1 MHEMGITQEVL
12 LSVIEASERAG
23 ATRINRVR
31 LTVGELTDVVPDS
44 LQFAWE
50 CLSPG
55 TFAEGAVL
63 EIREVP
69 GRSVCMECGAEF
81 AHDKFDRRCPEPGC
95 GSFMTKVIA
104 GDELRTDDV
113 DVDLPGEAPASADG
127 VKG

>member
-1 MHEMGITQEVL
+1 VHEMGITQEVL
-12 LSVIEASERAG
+12 AAVIEASERAG

-31 LTVGELTDVVPDS
+31 LTVGELTDIVPDS

-50 CLSPG
+50 CLTPG

-63 EIREVP
+63 EIRETP

-81 AHDKFDRRCPEPGC
+81 AHDKFDRRCPSPDC
-95 GSFMTKVIA
+95 GSFMTRVIA

-113 DVDLPGEAPASADG
+113 DVDLPDAVPAGGNG
-127 VKG
+127 VEG

>member
-12 LSVIEASERAG
+12 AAVIEASERAG

-50 CLSPG
+50 CLTPG

-63 EIREVP
+63 EIRETP
-69 GRSVCMECGAEF
+69 GRSVCMECGTEF
-81 AHDKFDRRCPEPGC
+81 AHDKFDRRCPSQNC
-95 GSFMTKVIA
+95 GSFMTKVIE

-113 DVDLPGEAPASADG
+113 DVDLPDEVSAG
-127 VKG
+127 SGGIEG